1 MKRYNVT
8 GFGERLYQYIVP
20 RGLPLI
26 WEKKKKK
33 KRSKI
38 YMEQNAICKIHP
50 KP

>member
-1 MKRYNVT
+1 MKIYNVT

-26 WEKKKKK
+26 WKKK
-33 KRSKI
+33 KRSEI